1 MVRSRGGRLEGR
13 RDALPEYGS
22 GEGAR
27 DIVAAGVPE
36 VLAEVPVPTV
46 FGGQVFGLA
55 ELFEDGFGGFDGE
68 TEFEA
73 IFDVVFGEGGEAG
86 DGLGGGDGALG
97 RRLRAEFNG
106 GLEWFEWIV
115 S

>member
-1 MVRSRGGRLEGR
+1 MVRNREGRLEGR

-36 VLAEVPVPTV
+36 VLAGVPVPTG
-46 FGGQVFGLA
+46 FGGEGVGLA

-73 IFDVVFGEGGEAG
+73 VFGVIFGEGGEAG
-86 DGLGGGDGALG
+86 DGLGVGDGALG
-97 RRLRAEFNG
+97 QRHRAGFNG
-106 GLEWFEWIV
+106 GLGWFEWIV